1 MESPSPISSNTQ
13 LLIRLLVGFLALI
26 CYVNSSWA
34 KFVFDDT
41 EAIIGNKDVV
51 DPSGT
56 SLQEVFSDDFW
67 GTKLSS
73 NASHKSYRPLTTLT
87 FRWNYMLA
95 GGLEPFG
102 FHLVNVVLHAI
113 VSMLYLEICTTVC
126 RRSGLSCAHKA
137 MGPAV
142 AALLF
147 AVHPIH
153 TESVNIIDSVPARWC
168 LLMQL

>member
-1 MESPSPISSNTQ
+1 MDNTQ
-13 LLIRLLVGFLALI
+13 LLIRLLVGFLALT

-34 KFVFDDT
+34 NFVFDDT

-51 DPSGT
+51 DPAGT
-56 SLQEVFSDDFW
+56 SLQELFSDDFW

-95 GGLEPFG
+95 GGLQPLG
-102 FHLVNVVLHAI
+102 FHLVNIILHVVASL
-113 VSMLYLEICTTVC
+113 LYLQVCTAVC
-126 RRSGLSCAHKA
+126 RRSGLSGAHKTTA
-137 MGPAV
+137 PAV

-153 TESVNIIDSVPARWC
+153 TESVSRI
-168 LLMQL
+168 L

>member
-1 MESPSPISSNTQ
+1 METPTSSNTQ
-13 LLIRLLVGFLALI
+13 LLTRSLVGFLALI
-26 CYVNSSWA
+26 CYGNSSWG

-67 GTKLSS
+67 GNKLSS
-73 NASHKSYRPLTTLT
+73 NVSHKSYRPLTTLT

-102 FHLVNVVLHAI
+102 FHVVNIVLHVIAS
-113 VSMLYLEICTTVC
+113 VLYFEVCTKVC
-126 RRSGLSCAHKA
+126 RRSGLSCVHRATA
-137 MGPAV
+137 PAV

-153 TESVNIIDSVPARWC
+153 TESVRMPAS
-168 LLMQL
+168 